1 MRCIFLAVFILVL
14 CSAAACSQDK
24 DDYSDKISDTP
35 EHRADLTSRY
45 FELVPFRKTMNDVG
59 EEVAS
64 SMPEELQDQ
73 FRKFWKTSLST
84 EQFAEIEAVA
94 KQNFTKHMTV
104 DEIQAFI
111 RFMEE
116 PAGRSAMDKM
126 KFYVADMMPLI
137 QKQAYLVMTDFQ
149 KNQNE

>member
-1 MRCIFLAVFILVL
+1 
-14 CSAAACSQDK
+14 
-24 DDYSDKISDTP
+24 
-35 EHRADLTSRY
+35 
-45 FELVPFRKTMNDVG
+45 
-59 EEVAS
+59 
-64 SMPEELQDQ
+64 
-73 FRKFWKTSLST
+73 LST

-137 QKQAYLVMTDFQ
+137 QKQTYLVMTDFQ